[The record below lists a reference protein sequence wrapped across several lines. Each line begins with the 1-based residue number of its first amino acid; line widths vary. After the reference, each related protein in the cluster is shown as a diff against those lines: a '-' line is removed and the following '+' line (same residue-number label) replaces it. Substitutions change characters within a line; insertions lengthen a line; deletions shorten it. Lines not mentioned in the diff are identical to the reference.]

1 MDLQSVVQVLMTES
15 KPVEDDEL
23 TALAAQRRER
33 AKALVAEEPCLNA
46 FILLCLAARFGAPEV
61 HINCAERRLNLR
73 FANAK
78 IPADFLASE
87 ELLGWWWC
95 LISGDCKAWMAVMR
109 EGTVELLGWD
119 GSKVVRNSGPAPEG
133 VGSALEFQASLA
145 ALTSPVFDAMA
156 DKKILD
162 QIREGFVER
171 ARLYPLPLY
180 FNGVLWEWPLDI
192 KLERICSFTSYNLAA
207 REDGDVG
214 FAVAHPW
221 AHGCRYWMTR
231 AGGVIDMVSKG
242 ATDTQTASGNI
253 CYIPVLKDVFNVQR
267 RLNFMRKRDESCIEL
282 SPVRSM
288 WGKSSYLI
296 GHEQYLLAP
305 RTVVFGQ
312 MPTVRLQMRPLRA
325 RQLLLQTD
333 QVHEASVIV
342 PVKDGMTLDPIFI
355 TSKPG
360 GLHAMAVCPDEL
372 VTTRQGRRVAD
383 KEAATRWAR
392 GLVEQCQVLQKPLF
406 E

>member
-1 MDLQSVVQVLMTES
+1 MDLQTVVQVLMTES
-15 KPVEDDEL
+15 KPQEDEAL
-23 TALAAQRRER
+23 TAISAARRER
-33 AKALVAEEPCLNA
+33 ARALVGEEPCLNA

-61 HINCAERRLNLR
+61 HIQCTERRLNLR

-78 IPADFLASE
+78 IPADFLSSE

-95 LISGDCKAWMAVMR
+95 LISDECKAWMAVMR

-119 GSKVVRNSGPAPEG
+119 GAKVMRNSGPAPKG
-133 VGSALEFQASLA
+133 VESALEFQAALPE
-145 ALTSPVFDAMA
+145 LTSPIFSAMA
-156 DKKILD
+156 DKKLLD
-162 QIREGFVER
+162 VIREGFVER

-192 KLERICSFTSYNLAA
+192 KLERICSFTSYALVS
-207 REDGDVG
+207 RDDGDVG

-231 AGGVIDMVSKG
+231 TGGVIDMVSKG
-242 ATDTQTASGNI
+242 ATDTQTSSGNI
-253 CYIPVLKDVFNVQR
+253 CYIPALMDTFNVQR
-267 RLNFMRKRDESCIEL
+267 RLNFLRKRDEACIEL
-282 SPVRSM
+282 SAVRSM
-288 WGKSSYLI
+288 WGKSSYLM
-296 GHEQYLLAP
+296 GHEQYLLPA

-312 MPTVRLQMRPLRA
+312 MPQIRLQMRPLRA

-342 PVKDGMTLDPIFI
+342 PVKDGMTLDPVFI

-372 VTTRQGRRVAD
+372 ITTRQGRRLAD

-392 GLVEQCQVLQKPLF
+392 GLVEQCQKLQKPLF

>member
-1 MDLQSVVQVLMTES
+1 MDLQSVVHVLMTES
-15 KPVEDDEL
+15 KPVEDEGL
-23 TALAAQRRER
+23 TALSAQNRER
-33 AKALVAEEPCLNA
+33 AGALVKEEPCLPA

-61 HINCAERRLNLR
+61 HINCRDRKLNLR
-73 FANAK
+73 FENAK

-87 ELLGWWWC
+87 ELLGWWWS
-95 LISGDCKAWMAVMR
+95 LISGECKAWMAVMR

-119 GSKVVRNSGPAPEG
+119 GTKIVRNSGPAPEG
-133 VGSALEFQASLA
+133 IGSALEFQASLPQ
-145 ALTSPVFDAMA
+145 LRSPVFDQMG
-156 DKKILD
+156 DKKVLD
-162 QIREGFVER
+162 EIREGFTER
-171 ARLYPLPLY
+171 ARLYPVPVY

-192 KLERICSFTSYNLAA
+192 KLERVCSFTSYALVS

-253 CYIPVLKDVFNVQR
+253 CYIPALLDVFNVQR
-267 RLNFMRKRDESCIEL
+267 RLNFLRKRDDPGIEL
-282 SPVRSM
+282 SAVRSL
-288 WGKSSYLI
+288 WGKSSYLM
-296 GHEQYLLAP
+296 GHEQYLLPP

-312 MPTVRLQMRPLRA
+312 MPQIRLQMRPLRA

-342 PVKDGMTLDPIFI
+342 PVKDGMVLDSVFI
-355 TSKPG
+355 SSKPG

-372 VTTRQGRRVAD
+372 LTTRQGRRLAD

-392 GLVEQCQVLQKPLF
+392 GLVQQCQTLQKPLF